1 MTNASPSRTLLTS
14 NLVNQRLTNVIN
26 DIGDQWNH
34 AERTYGALHPTNP
47 APIGEFWREWSKDFF
62 DIFVVNYTQSFV
74 RECIRQMRMYWGV
87 ATGET
92 AFSVLE
98 TLRTMEDELANLSI
112 DTRGFN

>member
-1 MTNASPSRTLLTS
+1 
-14 NLVNQRLTNVIN
+14 
-26 DIGDQWNH
+26 
-34 AERTYGALHPTNP
+34 
-47 APIGEFWREWSKDFF
+47 
-62 DIFVVNYTQSFV
+62 
-74 RECIRQMRMYWGV
+74 MYWGV